1 MRMHKGDD
9 AVPGW
14 RFPLFCLIDLD
25 QLSIAQRVF
34 IVLSEGIIT
43 NDDSTRPSGGQD
55 NVKTMDST

>member
-34 IVLSEGIIT
+34 IDSYEGIIK
-43 NDDSTRPSGGQD
+43 NHDS
-55 NVKTMDST
+55 ST